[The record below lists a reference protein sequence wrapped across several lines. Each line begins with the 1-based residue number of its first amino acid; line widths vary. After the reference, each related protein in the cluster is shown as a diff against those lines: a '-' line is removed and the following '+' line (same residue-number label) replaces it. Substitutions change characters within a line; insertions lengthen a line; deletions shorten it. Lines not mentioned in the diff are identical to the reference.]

1 MHAHVDGSPK
11 RTPLKPLA
19 FKLLAVVVAKFALL
33 TLAWWLAAASHPPPD
48 TGPAAMQRLL
58 APAQDSASV
67 HSSSHGG

>member
-1 MHAHVDGSPK
+1 MHANVARPPE

-33 TLAWWLAAASHPPPD
+33 TLAWWMAASSHPPPD

-67 HSSSHGG
+67 HSSPHGG